1 MKRRFPRLI
10 LTVIALLLG
19 WFPLRTP
26 AHDAHHDDAT
36 CAAVVVPGP
45 PNNAQDFTEK
55 LRAVM
60 VSENNAWSLKQ
71 VACDDR
77 LGQLSIARYKPLSD
91 GQKEKSAKNIDSC
104 ITAMQAA

>member
-1 MKRRFPRLI
+1 
-10 LTVIALLLG
+10 
-19 WFPLRTP
+19 
-26 AHDAHHDDAT
+26 
-36 CAAVVVPGP
+36 
-45 PNNAQDFTEK
+45 
-55 LRAVM
+55 M

-91 GQKEKSAKNIDSC
+91 GQKEKSAKNIDSY